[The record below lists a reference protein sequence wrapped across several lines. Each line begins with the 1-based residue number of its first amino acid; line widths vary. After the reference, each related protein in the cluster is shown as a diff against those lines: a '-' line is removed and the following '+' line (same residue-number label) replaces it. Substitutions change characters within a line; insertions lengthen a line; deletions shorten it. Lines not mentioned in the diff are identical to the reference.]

1 MYTPHTCQ
9 QDTEF
14 VTPLIDSTA
23 IHQSCKTH
31 TQSTPYPITISINNT
46 LPVHISTKQKR
57 PSLLLMKQPSQ
68 SLFQFILKLFIS
80 IFLHQHLSST
90 QTQSG
95 HVHYWWHT
103 TITLPFQFVL
113 KLTNILWRNVST
125 YKSQSPIFYDTA
137 ITLPA
142 NSYSNYFYPSH
153 PASSSIH
160 FNVSKPHSVQAIIS
174 KNLSTPLA
182 EVAALASYATTIYHL
197 IRTPQCQLSPS
208 SSEQSFLYHQIH
220 FTASYPPVST
230 VIASTHIIHRI
241 IIANDRTH
249 TYNIE

>member
-46 LPVHISTKQKR
+46 LPVHINTKQKR

-68 SLFQFILKLFIS
+68 SLFQFVLKLFIS

-125 YKSQSPIFYDTA
+125 YKSHSPVHFSWHSHHSPCQFIFKLLLS
-137 ITLPA
+137 ITSQINIPTPVRSMKSDQPRPLMTTQPSQLPNLPLLLSA
-142 NSYSNYFYPSH
+142 HRFLPLYLYNYLLLGTS
-153 PASSSIH
+153 
-160 FNVSKPHSVQAIIS
+160 
-174 KNLSTPLA
+174 LL
-182 EVAALASYATTIYHL
+182 
-197 IRTPQCQLSPS
+197 
-208 SSEQSFLYHQIH
+208 LY
-220 FTASYPPVST
+220 
-230 VIASTHIIHRI
+230 R
-241 IIANDRTH
+241 
-249 TYNIE
+249 